1 MDVQRLSRLRLD
13 ERFSKLTREAKLS
26 IDQFVY
32 PYFIVGGEKVRK
44 EVSSMPGVFQFSI
57 DQVLNDLESVQQS
70 GIQSILLF
78 GVPSQKNETAS
89 EALNEKGIV
98 PQAIREIKKQFPK
111 LLVMTDVC
119 LCAYTD
125 HGHCGLLEKTHT
137 NGSVV
142 IANDATV
149 EVLAKMAVVHAQA
162 GADLVSPSDMMDG
175 RVRKIREA
183 LDQAG
188 FSELPIMSYAVKFAS
203 SFYGPFRDAAESPPQ
218 FGDRKSYQM
227 DVANADEALRE
238 ADIDVEEGADILM
251 VKPALT
257 SLDIISTLKERYS
270 LPIAAYN
277 VSGEYSMIKA
287 AAEKGWLDEK
297 AAALEML
304 TAITRAGAQIIVSYW
319 AKDVAKWLKE

>member
-1 MDVQRLSRLRLD
+1 MDIQRLRRLRQD
-13 ERFSKLTREAKLS
+13 ERFRRLAREAQLKVE
-26 IDQFVY
+26 QFVY
-32 PYFIVGGEKVRK
+32 PYFVVEGKKTRK
-44 EVSSMPGVFQFSI
+44 EVPSMPGVFQFSI
-57 DQVLNDLESVQQS
+57 DEILNDLKSVEQS

-78 GVPSQKNETAS
+78 GVSSEKNEAAS
-89 EALNEKGIV
+89 EAWNENGII
-98 PQAIREIKKQFPK
+98 PQAIREIKESFPN

-125 HGHCGLLEKTHT
+125 HGHCGLLEKTGG
-137 NGSVV
+137 NGAVA
-142 IANDATV
+142 IANDSTV
-149 EVLAKMAVVHAQA
+149 EALAKMAVVHAKA

-188 FSELPIMSYAVKFAS
+188 YPELPIMSYAVKFAS

-227 DVANADEALRE
+227 DVANGDEALRE

-257 SLDIISTLKERYS
+257 SLDIIAALKERYS
-270 LPIAAYN
+270 LPVAAYN

-304 TAITRAGAQIIVSYW
+304 TAISRAGAQIIVSYW